1 MAWCRWVRY
10 CWGAVGLLV
19 FVPGIGSAADGAQ
32 SVAHAVLAQ
41 VAAGLP
47 GLVSGKR
54 NLSGAADV
62 PMLQEIATE
71 PFGTFDGIAATVQL
85 HADTTLLKAFADAGI
100 TDADDLGAGSV
111 YWLKAANLG
120 AINWRDGTAECD
132 NWEFFTARGG
142 RAVAAPAP
150 AVLTQGL
157 CEEAGQSGGLSRDG
171 PYVVATSV
179 VSPDDDLMTGWGQSR
194 VVLVV
199 AVQVWDGAA
208 WTAPEQLQAVLRYPL
223 DAKPAY
229 EYCPDEDDCAD
240 AAQLGLAM
248 AQKFEGWSTGNFVPM
263 KISPADEVV
272 YKKML
277 AISQTE
283 DTQSLPTRDDDAQ
296 PETVDW
302 DFGDSSTLFPAYLN
316 GELVLGRIGHGQM
329 AWRENDAWDVGF
341 WALDDDGKDLDDVA
355 GLIFEREG
363 PVLETVTAGG
373 SWVAAGQ

>member
-1 MAWCRWVRY
+1 MA
-10 CWGAVGLLV
+10 LLV
-19 FVPGIGSAADGAQ
+19 FVPGIGSAAGGAQ

-54 NLSGAADV
+54 NLTGAADV
-62 PMLQEIATE
+62 PMLQEIAAE
-71 PFGTFDGIAATVQL
+71 KFGTFDNLAASVPL
-85 HADTTLLKAFADAGI
+85 PADTSLLKAFADAGI
-100 TDADDLGAGSV
+100 TDADDLGPGSV

-120 AINWRDGTAECD
+120 AINWRNGTAECD
-132 NWEFFTARGG
+132 NWAFFTARGG

-150 AVLTQGL
+150 AVLTQQL
-157 CEEAGQSGGLSRDG
+157 CEEAGQSGGLSRNG
-171 PYVVATSV
+171 PYMVATSV
-179 VSPDDDLMTGWGQSR
+179 VSPEDDLMTGGGQSR

-229 EYCPDEDDCAD
+229 EYCQNADDCAG

-248 AQKFEGWSTGNFVPM
+248 AQTFEGWRKGNFVPV
-263 KISPADEVV
+263 KISPADEIV

-277 AISQTE
+277 LISQTE
-283 DTQSLPTRDDDAQ
+283 DTQSLPTKDNDAQ

-302 DFGDSSTLFPAYLN
+302 DFGDSSTLFPVYLN

-355 GLIFEREG
+355 GLIFERKG

>member
-1 MAWCRWVRY
+1 
-10 CWGAVGLLV
+10 
-19 FVPGIGSAADGAQ
+19 
-32 SVAHAVLAQ
+32 VAHAVLAQ

-47 GLVSGKR
+47 GLVIGKR

-62 PMLQEIATE
+62 PMLQEIATA
-71 PFGTFDGIAATVQL
+71 PFVTFDGIAASVQL
-85 HADTTLLKAFADAGI
+85 HADTTLLKAFADSGI

-132 NWEFFTARGG
+132 NWQFFTARGG
-142 RAVAAPAP
+142 RAAAAPAP
-150 AVLTQGL
+150 AVLTQEL
-157 CEEAGQSGGLSRDG
+157 CEEAGQSGGLSRAG
-171 PYVVATSV
+171 PYVVATSA
-179 VSPDDDLMTGWGQSR
+179 VSPDDDLMTGGGQSR

-229 EYCPDEDDCAD
+229 EYCPDEDDCAG
-240 AAQLGLAM
+240 ATQLGLAM
-248 AQKFEGWSTGNFVPM
+248 AQKFEGWRTGNFVPV

-302 DFGDSSTLFPAYLN
+302 DFGDSSTLFPAYLD

-355 GLIFEREG
+355 GLIFERKG
-363 PVLETVTAGG
+363 PVLETMTAGG
-373 SWVAAGQ
+373 RWVAAGQ